1 MYLAIT
7 TSPLLTKNSLYL
19 FYKKGKGYYLPI
31 VTFFYSPYL
40 FFFFGGGDK
49 VEFIHLVTNTIVLAL
64 IRKHIIMYL
73 LFARLLFPP
82 ILFVRKPFSVVPPPR
97 NIVFYVCWIA
107 ESDWLY
113 KP

>member
-1 MYLAIT
+1 MYLATT

-40 FFFFGGGDK
+40 FFLGGDK

-73 LFARLLFPP
+73 LFARLLFLP
-82 ILFVRKPFSVVPPPR
+82 IPFGRKPFSVVPPLR
-97 NIVFYVCWIA
+97 NIAFYACWIV
-107 ESDWLY
+107 ESDL
-113 KP
+113 

>member
-1 MYLAIT
+1 MYLATT

-40 FFFFGGGDK
+40 FFWGGDK